1 MSHDIRTPMNAII
14 GYTDMAIRHQDD
26 TEQVRD
32 CLDKIKV
39 SGNHLLN
46 LINDILDM
54 SRMES
59 GQVSLEPAPC
69 DLSELLKDLQTLM
82 EGQAQSG
89 QIEMQWDDSAVQNK
103 KVLCDALRM
112 NQIFINLL
120 GNAVKFTHAGGH
132 VRLTV
137 RQDSD
142 DAHPGIGM
150 YTFHVVDDGIGI
162 GEEFQEH
169 IFERFTRERTST
181 VSGLQGTGLGLSI
194 TKDIVDMMGGT
205 IKIASEVGK
214 GTDVEVKL
222 ALALQPENGTEKT
235 VDGNDNGLAE
245 QITEKRCARKHI
257 LLAEDNPL
265 NREIAVDIL
274 EEQGFQVKTAV
285 NGATAVDIIEKS
297 KKGDFDAILMDI
309 QMPVMDGY
317 EATRAIRQLE
327 DSDLAD
333 IPIVALSANAFSEDM
348 KKARDAGMNGYVTK
362 PIDINHLVETLDS
375 LYPA

>member
-1 MSHDIRTPMNAII
+1 
-14 GYTDMAIRHQDD
+14 
-26 TEQVRD
+26 
-32 CLDKIKV
+32 
-39 SGNHLLN
+39 
-46 LINDILDM
+46 
-54 SRMES
+54 
-59 GQVSLEPAPC
+59 
-69 DLSELLKDLQTLM
+69 
-82 EGQAQSG
+82 
-89 QIEMQWDDSAVQNK
+89 
-103 KVLCDALRM
+103 
-112 NQIFINLL
+112 
-120 GNAVKFTHAGGH
+120 
-132 VRLTV
+132 
-137 RQDSD
+137 
-142 DAHPGIGM
+142 M